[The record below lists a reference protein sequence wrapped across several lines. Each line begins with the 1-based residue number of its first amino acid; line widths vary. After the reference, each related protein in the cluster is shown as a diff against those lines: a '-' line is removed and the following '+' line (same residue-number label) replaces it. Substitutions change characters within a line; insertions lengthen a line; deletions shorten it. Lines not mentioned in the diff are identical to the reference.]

1 MSRYCFGSWSVSFC
15 WAWPGVCWG
24 DELTVLKVLLD
35 WLKDVYQRY
44 GYVAVLVCL
53 VVICAIVFAVI
64 LFLPPDVQAMLYRL
78 VGGN

>member
-1 MSRYCFGSWSVSFC
+1 MGAVLVLGILFCVGFGLAFV
-15 WAWPGVCWG
+15 GG

-53 VVICAIVFAVI
+53 VVICALVFAVI
-64 LFLPPDVQAMLYRL
+64 LFLPPNVQAALYRL

>member
-1 MSRYCFGSWSVSFC
+1 MGAVLVPDIFLFAGLGLAFV
-15 WAWPGVCWG
+15 GG
-24 DELTVLKVLLD
+24 DELTVRKVLLD

-64 LFLPPDVQAMLYRL
+64 LFLPPDVQAMLYRV
-78 VGGN
+78 VGG

>member
-1 MSRYCFGSWSVSFC
+1 MGAVLVPDIFLFAGLGLAVV
-15 WAWPGVCWG
+15 GG
-24 DELTVLKVLLD
+24 DELTVRKVLLD